1 MRYLYN
7 MIIIKLDKGMSVEKA
22 LKLYKSKIIK
32 TKQSSQLVERK
43 EFVKPSVKNRKQLLK
58 AKYIQ
63 KLNSKKD

>member
-1 MRYLYN
+1 
-7 MIIIKLDKGMSVEKA
+7 MSVEKA